1 MIKERKTCV
10 NQVLDRIVS
19 GSLKMCGYAFIC
31 LIGYIAFLICM
42 NNYEVSKCMKEH
54 NVTDGYGICYFDD

>member
-1 MIKERKTCV
+1 MIKERKTRV

-19 GSLKMCGYAFIC
+19 GSLKICGYAFIG

-42 NNYEVSKCMKEH
+42 NNYEVSKCMKEY
-54 NVTDGYGICYFDD
+54 NVTDGYGTCYFD